1 MTAITLNF
9 ASPRLLLVAAGAVRQ
24 VADVLAKF
32 GLSRPLV
39 VTDPF
44 MVSSGHIR
52 HCLDPLAAAGLA
64 VSVFSDTV
72 ADPTDTVIEAG
83 AAELNKGDFD
93 CLIGFGGGSPIDTA
107 KAMAILAAGGK
118 EGNVNMRDYKV
129 PVAADNGAL
138 PVIAIPP

>member
-1 MTAITLNF
+1 MTAINMNF

-24 VADVLAKF
+24 IADVLAKF

-44 MVSSGHIR
+44 MVRCGHVGN
-52 HCLDPLAAAGLA
+52 CLEPLSAAGFA

-72 ADPTDTVIEAG
+72 PDPTDTVIEAG
-83 AAELNKGDFD
+83 VGELNKGAYD

-107 KAMAILAAGGK
+107 KAIAILAAGAN
-118 EGNVNMRDYKV
+118 EGRTKMRDYKA
-129 PVAADNGAL
+129 PF
-138 PVIAIPP
+138 